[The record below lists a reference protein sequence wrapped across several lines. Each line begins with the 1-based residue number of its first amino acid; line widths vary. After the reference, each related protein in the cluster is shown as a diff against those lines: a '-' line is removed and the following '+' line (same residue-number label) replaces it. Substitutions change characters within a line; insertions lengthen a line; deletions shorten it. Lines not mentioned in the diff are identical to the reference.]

1 MPMLFFLKNSG
12 YNEQRATSLFLQF
25 FIDSFDYDS
34 LLGHRLKPFFFFF
47 FIFTRLVL
55 LISTAV
61 VRPICSNSENN
72 VLFFSISGIGYLE

>member
-12 YNEQRATSLFLQF
+12 YNEQRAASLFLQF
-25 FIDSFDYDS
+25 FIDRFDYDS
-34 LLGHRLKPFFFFF
+34 LLGHRLKPFLF

-61 VRPICSNSENN
+61 VRPICPNSENN
-72 VLFFSISGIGYLE
+72 VLFFSVSGIGYLE

>member
-12 YNEQRATSLFLQF
+12 YNEQREASLFLQF

-34 LLGHRLKPFFFFF
+34 LLEHRLKPFFF
-47 FIFTRLVL
+47 IFTSLVL

-61 VRPICSNSENN
+61 VRPICPNIENN
-72 VLFFSISGIGYLE
+72 VLFFP